1 MVTRLPDGKSAQPP
15 PAGTADGPAD
25 AYMLC
30 MSHLVCPRCGA
41 TNRLPAERPALK
53 ARCGQCRQPLFDGQP
68 AATTAA
74 LFDKHLKND
83 EIPLLVDAWAAWCGP
98 CRAIAP
104 QFALAAGRL
113 EPAVRLLKL
122 DTEAEPALAARYQI
136 RSIPTLLLFQGGRL
150 LAQQAGAMDAGRI
163 EAWARQ
169 QLGR

>member
-1 MVTRLPDGKSAQPP
+1 MVTRPPDGKSAQPS
-15 PAGTADGPAD
+15 ATGTAGRAPTT
-25 AYMLC
+25 YMLR

-41 TNRLPAERPALK
+41 TNRLPPDRPALK

-83 EIPLLVDAWAAWCGP
+83 GIPLLVDAWAAWCGP
-98 CRAIAP
+98 CRAMAP

-136 RSIPTLLLFQGGRL
+136 RSIPTLLLFRGGRV
-150 LAQQAGAMDAGRI
+150 LAQQAGVLDAGRI
-163 EAWARQ
+163 EAWVRQ